1 MSRSSRHKKAPGA
14 PTPEASGNVITVE
27 EMNVMNNATAISVE
41 NNVQAATAQVFQ
53 FKQMHDVRAVVI
65 DGDPWFYAMD
75 VCSAVGLTDT
85 NKALI
90 GLDDDEKREH
100 EQYSGSGRK
109 PILINES
116 GLYSLILR
124 SRKPEAK
131 AFKKWVTAEVLPAIR
146 KHGMYLHAP
155 AMRPSLTKEH
165 WREVYREVDRLGS
178 SWALGPDSKNWIYN
192 HMRVVFSV
200 ARFEDVPDDQFELVM
215 QLLASKAEARKEF
228 IYFIMEVRSW
238 FEKEVLGG
246 GQPWTPAIKAKLTK
260 QLKRQVISPE
270 FHIKVV
276 RTFDSAI
283 QASAANDAT
292 LPVER
297 LLPAA
302 ADSFDAA
309 KRIAEGLG
317 LEGNQAVLSANR
329 MVKGAIGVDVMQLAG
344 VTHLIN
350 EAQELA
356 YTATELGA
364 KFDMSAVSMNKLLAE
379 CGLQRNF
386 QYRPGKKRWE
396 VTPDGKPFAV
406 IVDTGKQHSDGA
418 PVQQI
423 RWKESVLDE
432 LHKLAQR
439 LQAALPKSASGKI

>member
-1 MSRSSRHKKAPGA
+1 MNALMIAGTEIHQDQDGRFSLNDFHRAAGGEKRHAPNEWLRNSQA
-14 PTPEASGNVITVE
+14 VELVE
-27 EMNVMNNATAISVE
+27 EIGKPGN
-41 NNVQAATAQVFQ
+41 
-53 FKQMHDVRAVVI
+53 
-65 DGDPWFYAMD
+65 P
-75 VCSAVGLTDT
+75 GL
-85 NKALI
+85 
-90 GLDDDEKREH
+90 G
-100 EQYSGSGRK
+100 G
-109 PILINES
+109 
-116 GLYSLILR
+116 
-124 SRKPEAK
+124 
-131 AFKKWVTAEVLPAIR
+131 
-146 KHGMYLHAP
+146 
-155 AMRPSLTKEH
+155 
-165 WREVYREVDRLGS
+165 
-178 SWALGPDSKNWIYN
+178 
-192 HMRVVFSV
+192 
-200 ARFEDVPDDQFELVM
+200 
-215 QLLASKAEARKEF
+215 KAE
-228 IYFIMEVRSW
+228 I
-238 FEKEVLGG
+238 
-246 GQPWTPAIKAKLTK
+246 PAL
-260 QLKRQVISPE
+260 
-270 FHIKVV
+270 KVV
-276 RTFDSAI
+276 RGGRAPGTYVCKELVYAYAMWVSPAFSLQVIRTFDATV
-283 QASAANDAT
+283 QAGAANDST

-396 VTPDGKPFAV
+396 ITPDGKPFAV

-423 RWKESVLDE
+423 RWKESVLEE

-439 LQAALPKSASGKI
+439 LQAELPKSASGRL